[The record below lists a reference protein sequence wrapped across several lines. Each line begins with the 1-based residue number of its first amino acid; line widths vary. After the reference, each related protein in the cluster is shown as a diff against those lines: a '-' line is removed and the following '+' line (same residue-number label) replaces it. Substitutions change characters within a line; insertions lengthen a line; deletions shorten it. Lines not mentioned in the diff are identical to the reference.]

1 MTTERCIL
9 LSLLV
14 LLTAGAS
21 SSCRDTPLAVNVRAN
36 NKTPVA
42 NAGENQML
50 DFDGAPVTV
59 TLDASLS
66 TDSDGTIVEY
76 RWLSGLDVDGGV
88 IGRGGIDPDDEV
100 SPTLT
105 LGAGT
110 WEFTL
115 FVIDNEGE
123 VSSPDTVTIQ
133 VGSALPPKVAACV
146 ETAAPSIA
154 DDCKLCVCQIDD
166 MCRELFTPCD
176 DACWTFYT
184 CVENNCRDITSQ
196 VPVDIN
202 AARDCTVANCS
213 DLFAGVGP
221 WIPLEMCVRNE
232 ACATMCSDSVQGV
245 PF

>member
-1 MTTERCIL
+1 MTMERRTL
-9 LSLLV
+9 LSLFVV
-14 LLTAGAS
+14 LAAGAS

-42 NAGENQML
+42 DAGEKQL
-50 DFDGAPVTV
+50 FDFTGTPVTV

-66 TDSDGTIVEY
+66 TDQDGTIAEY

-88 IGRGGIDPDDEV
+88 VGRGGLDPDDEV

-110 WEFTL
+110 WQFTL

-133 VGSALPPKVAACV
+133 VGSGLDPEVVACM
-146 ETAAPSIA
+146 AAAASTIA
-154 DDCKLCVCQIDD
+154 DDCKQCVCETDD
-166 MCRELFTPCD
+166 MCRELFTACD
-176 DACWTFYT
+176 EACWTFYT
-184 CVENNCRDITSQ
+184 CVENNCREITSQ
-196 VPVDIN
+196 VPVDMN
-202 AARDCTVANCS
+202 AARTCTVDNCS
-213 DLFAGVGP
+213 DFFGGVGP
-221 WIPLEMCVRNE
+221 WIPLEACVRRDP
-232 ACATMCSDSVQGV
+232 CGTICSDSVQGV